1 MKRFIIVIML
11 LMVLLAAGPVLAE
24 DYRLGPGD
32 VLAIGVYG
40 YEELQVEELIV
51 RPDGKIA
58 FPLVGE
64 VDASGMTTAELT
76 STLSQSLSQYL
87 KSADVTVNIVKF
99 RTTRVYILGEVS
111 KPGMY
116 EIEKQHN
123 LLDAIGMAGGYTRF
137 AIKSKVYVVQKET
150 GKYQVA
156 NLSNLLKKGDLSQNY
171 MLNEGDVVYLASNK
185 INFVTDILPFITAIY
200 QINDMRNN

>member
-1 MKRFIIVIML
+1 MKRFIIVMVL
-11 LMVLLAAGPVLAE
+11 LMVLLSAGLILAE

-32 VLAIGVYG
+32 VLAISVYG
-40 YEELQVEELIV
+40 YGELREELIV

-64 VDASGMTTAELT
+64 LDVSGLTTAEVT
-76 STLSQSLSQYL
+76 GVLSKALSQYL
-87 KSADVTVNIVKF
+87 RSADVTVNIIRF
-99 RTTRVYILGEVS
+99 RTTRVYVLGEVD

-116 EIEKQHN
+116 EIGKQHN

-137 AIKSKVYVVQKET
+137 AIKSKVYIVQKET

-171 MLNEGDVVYLASNK
+171 VLNEGDVVYLASNK
-185 INFVTDILPFITAIY
+185 INFVADILPFITAIY
-200 QINDMRNN
+200 QINDMKNN